1 MNPLKKLA
9 GQTAVYGLS
18 SIIGRFLNYLLV
30 PLYTS
35 QFAPEAYGVV
45 TEFYAYVAFLIV
57 LLTYG
62 IETALF
68 RFITRE
74 PNKDKV
80 FSTALISLLSSTAV
94 FVIVAILL
102 SSPIATAMQY
112 PDHPEYISWFALILA
127 LDAVTALPFAK
138 LRVDNKAT
146 HFAIVKLANIG
157 TNIGLNL
164 FFLLLCK
171 PAYESGGTDFLA
183 QCYNPSIGIGYI
195 FLSNLA
201 ASGITLLLLVPSFR
215 TIKAGFDSELWQRM
229 MRYALPLVVVGFA
242 GIINE
247 TLDRA
252 LLKYLLPGT
261 EEENLYQLGVYGACY
276 KLAMLMSLFIQ
287 AFRYAAEP
295 FFFSQADDKNS
306 RQLYA
311 TVLNYFVI
319 AGAIIFLV
327 IGLYIDLFKHFI
339 PNEKYWV
346 GLHVVPILLLANLF
360 LGVYVNLSIWY
371 KLTDKTGLGAAVSI
385 AGAVLTIILNIWL
398 IPIYGYMGSA
408 WATLATYVFLS
419 AISWWLG
426 RKYFPVPY
434 HLGRFVVY
442 ILLAILVFRLDINYD
457 ENWMLHPYVFKAV
470 LIMFYLLF
478 VGAIEKQSSKNLQEN
493 DQK

>member
-18 SIIGRFLNYLLV
+18 SIVGRFLNYLLV

-62 IETALF
+62 METALF

-80 FSTALISLLSSTAV
+80 FSTSLISLLSSSAV

-112 PDHPEYISWFALILA
+112 PAHPEYISWFALILA

-138 LRVDNKAT
+138 LRIENKASN
-146 HFAIVKLANIG
+146 FAIVKLSNIAI
-157 TNIGLNL
+157 NIGLNV
-164 FFLLLCK
+164 FFLYFCK
-171 PAYESGGTDFLA
+171 TAYEAAGTGFLA
-183 QCYNPSIGIGYI
+183 QCYDPNIGIGYI

-201 ASGITLLLLVPSFR
+201 ASGITLLMLTPSFKA
-215 TIKAGFDSELWQRM
+215 IKAGFDSELWKRM
-229 MRYALPLVVVGFA
+229 MRYAMPLVVVGFA

-306 RQLYA
+306 RKLYA

-319 AGAIIFLV
+319 AGALIFLV
-327 IGLYIDLFKHFI
+327 IGLYIDLFKYFI
-339 PNEKYWV
+339 PNKEYWV

-360 LGVYVNLSIWY
+360 LGVYVNLSMWY
-371 KLTDKTGLGAAVSI
+371 KLTDKTNIGAAVSI
-385 AGAVLTIILNIWL
+385 AGAVITIVLNVWL
-398 IPIYGYMGSA
+398 IPIYGYVGSA

-419 AISWWLG
+419 VASWWLG

-457 ENWMLHPYVFKAV
+457 ENWMLHPYAFKAV

-478 VGAIEKQSSKNLQEN
+478 VGAIEKQTSKKALEN
-493 DQK
+493 DQN

>member
-18 SIIGRFLNYLLV
+18 SIVGRFLNYLLV
-30 PLYTS
+30 PLYTV
-35 QFAPEAYGVV
+35 QFEPAAYGVV

-62 IETALF
+62 METALF
-68 RFITRE
+68 RFIHKE
-74 PNKDKV
+74 ANKERV
-80 FSTALISLLSSTAV
+80 YSTSLISLLASSAT

-127 LDAVTALPFAK
+127 FDAVTALPFAK
-138 LRVDNKAT
+138 LRIDNKARQ
-146 HFAIVKLANIG
+146 FAIVKLSNIG
-157 TNIGLNL
+157 INIGLNL

-171 PAYESGGTDFLA
+171 PAYESGGTGFFA
-183 QCYNPSIGIGYI
+183 QMYNPDIGVGYI
-195 FLSNLA
+195 FLSNLV
-201 ASGITLLLLVPSFR
+201 ASGLTLLMLAPSLKA
-215 TIKAGFDSELWQRM
+215 IKAGFDNEMWRRM
-229 MRYALPLVVVGFA
+229 MRYAMPLVFVGLA
-242 GIINE
+242 GIVNE
-247 TLDRA
+247 TFDRA
-252 LLKYLLPGT
+252 LLKYLLTGT

-295 FFFSQADDKNS
+295 FFFSRADDKDS

-319 AGAIIFLV
+319 AGAVIFLV
-327 IGLYIDLFKHFI
+327 IGLYIDVFKHFI
-339 PNEKYWV
+339 PNKDYWE

-360 LGVYVNLSIWY
+360 LGVYVNLSMWY
-371 KLTDKTGLGAAVSI
+371 KLTDKTKLGAMVSI
-385 AGAVLTIILNIWL
+385 AGAVLTIALNVWW
-398 IPIYGYMGSA
+398 IPKYGYAGSA
-408 WATLATYVFLS
+408 WATLVVYVFLS
-419 AISWWLG
+419 VVSWWLG

-442 ILLAILVFRLDINYD
+442 LLSAILLFRLDLNYN
-457 ENWMLHPYVFKAV
+457 ESWMLHPYIFKGILILLYLALVAV
-470 LIMFYLLF
+470 
-478 VGAIEKQSSKNLQEN
+478 VEKQSSKLPSTHKQ
-493 DQK
+493 